1 MNKWIGEKC
10 TIANMAIFN
19 LTFQTET
26 QNGSE
31 NPTNITKKKE
41 FARGTSSMRHI
52 QMNWSLSYKRRK
64 TFTLPTKPK
73 HLIHNLDTQHRI
85 CVNKQLLAAKGDN

>member
-26 QNGSE
+26 QNRSE
-31 NPTNITKKKE
+31 NPTNITKKK
-41 FARGTSSMRHI
+41 
-52 QMNWSLSYKRRK
+52 
-64 TFTLPTKPK
+64 
-73 HLIHNLDTQHRI
+73 NLQEELHR
-85 CVNKQLLAAKGDN
+85 